1 MTLQK
6 MIAVIA
12 AVTSLALFGN
22 LVMFQSPKLSIS
34 AQTTTSSTTTAS
46 SENDIKTEQ
55 SSEKEA
61 ETSKSIEESKTA
73 ESTAPS
79 TEQAKASEADTP
91 RETTDTT
98 QATEVKQAE
107 ATPAPVTE
115 EAAPATEP
123 IEETI
128 VETQPPAAEAVPA
141 AEPAAQLQPNMLQI
155 AGSYI
160 PYSNAGQGSGQAVI
174 DADHGAAATWG
185 GASVQSG
192 NDGMNTHII
201 GHNPGAFNVLFSL
214 GVGSTIEVSDA
225 SGQISTYTV
234 QNIVT
239 VDDSAYGLDGT
250 DYWNQI
256 TGTGGGERLTLQ
268 TCINDFQNLIVFA
281 A

>member
-61 ETSKSIEESKTA
+61 ETSKSIEESKKA

-107 ATPAPVTE
+107 ATSAPV
-115 EAAPATEP
+115 TEP

-128 VETQPPAAEAVPA
+128 VETQPPAAEVVPA

-250 DYWNQI
+250 DYWDQI